1 MVWLQA
7 VLGRLGPVLTAPPAA
22 AKATA
27 AAATTFASLVLS
39 FRDTTASLCGL
50 FLRARHRPLWC
61 RDHAAP
67 KQAGTQAE
75 AHQPSVEKVTD
86 SPA

>member
-50 FLRARHRPLWC
+50 FLRTRHRPRWC
-61 RDHAAP
+61 RVDAAP
-67 KQAGTQAE
+67 KQEATQAE
-75 AHQPSVEKVTD
+75 THQASVEKVTD